1 MPLTEQ
7 VWIVDDDS
15 SIRWV
20 MEKAL
25 TRAGLTSRLFE
36 TGQAVLDA
44 LASQEPMVVVSDI
57 RMPGMDGLHLL
68 SKIKATLPHLP
79 VIITT
84 AHSDLDSAVNS
95 YEEGAFEY
103 LPKPFDI
110 EEMVSI
116 VSRAQAQRSQT
127 ITTDVTSPDPST
139 TEIIGNAAAM
149 QEVFRAIG
157 RLAHSHI
164 TVLIN
169 GESGTGKELVA
180 RALHRHSPRANS
192 AFVALNMA
200 AIPQELMESE
210 LFGHEKGAFTGAI
223 ATRQGRFELAAGG
236 TLFLDEIG
244 DMPLEMQV
252 KLLRVLQE
260 RTFERVGSTATLEA
274 DVRIIA
280 ATHQD
285 LEALVEA
292 QKFRMDLF
300 YRLDVFPIKTP
311 SLRERAGDIA
321 GLITHALSK
330 LPEAEGLSLTDAAI
344 EKLGQYAWPG
354 NVRELLNLVERL
366 TILHA
371 GQAVDVQ
378 SLPEKY
384 RFSSDARAGTD
395 ASLGDAGLPDEGVDL
410 KDHIARME
418 IRLIQEA
425 LDREKGVVAKA
436 AALLGLQRTTLVE
449 KMKKLGIQRD

>member
-1 MPLTEQ
+1 MRAVRDLVAQ
-7 VWIVDDDS
+7 VAPSDASVLVI
-15 SIRWV
+15 
-20 MEKAL
+20 
-25 TRAGLTSRLFE
+25 GE
-36 TGQAVLDA
+36 T
-44 LASQEPMVVVSDI
+44 
-57 RMPGMDGLHLL
+57 
-68 SKIKATLPHLP
+68 
-79 VIITT
+79 
-84 AHSDLDSAVNS
+84 
-95 YEEGAFEY
+95 
-103 LPKPFDI
+103 
-110 EEMVSI
+110 
-116 VSRAQAQRSQT
+116 
-127 ITTDVTSPDPST
+127 
-139 TEIIGNAAAM
+139 
-149 QEVFRAIG
+149 
-157 RLAHSHI
+157 
-164 TVLIN
+164 
-169 GESGTGKELVA
+169 GTGKELVA
-180 RALHRHSPRANS
+180 RSIHELSARA
-192 AFVALNMA
+192 AGPFVPVNCG
-200 AIPQELMESE
+200 AIPAELLESE

-260 RTFERVGSTATLEA
+260 RTFERVGSTATLDA

-321 GLITHALSK
+321 GLIKHALSK

-384 RFSSDARAGTD
+384 RLSSDSRVASD
-395 ASLGDAGLPDEGVDL
+395 AALGGAGLPDEGVDL

>member
-1 MPLTEQ
+1 MVKSASDQNLGTQLLGDSRPMRAVRDLVAQ
-7 VWIVDDDS
+7 VAPSDASVLVI
-15 SIRWV
+15 
-20 MEKAL
+20 
-25 TRAGLTSRLFE
+25 GE
-36 TGQAVLDA
+36 T
-44 LASQEPMVVVSDI
+44 
-57 RMPGMDGLHLL
+57 
-68 SKIKATLPHLP
+68 
-79 VIITT
+79 
-84 AHSDLDSAVNS
+84 
-95 YEEGAFEY
+95 
-103 LPKPFDI
+103 
-110 EEMVSI
+110 
-116 VSRAQAQRSQT
+116 
-127 ITTDVTSPDPST
+127 
-139 TEIIGNAAAM
+139 
-149 QEVFRAIG
+149 
-157 RLAHSHI
+157 
-164 TVLIN
+164 
-169 GESGTGKELVA
+169 GTGKELVA
-180 RALHRHSPRANS
+180 RSIHELSARA
-192 AFVALNMA
+192 AGPFVPVNCG
-200 AIPQELMESE
+200 AIPAELLESE

-260 RTFERVGSTATLEA
+260 RTFERVGSTATLTA

-285 LEALVEA
+285 LEALVDA

-311 SLRERAGDIA
+311 PLRERAADIA
-321 GLITHALSK
+321 GLITHALSS

-384 RFSSDARAGTD
+384 RFSSDARAGRD
-395 ASLGDAGLPDEGVDL
+395 AALGGAGLPDEGVDL

-418 IRLIQEA
+418 IKLIQEA

>member
-1 MPLTEQ
+1 MRAVRDLVAQ
-7 VWIVDDDS
+7 VAPSDASVLVI
-15 SIRWV
+15 
-20 MEKAL
+20 
-25 TRAGLTSRLFE
+25 GE
-36 TGQAVLDA
+36 T
-44 LASQEPMVVVSDI
+44 
-57 RMPGMDGLHLL
+57 
-68 SKIKATLPHLP
+68 
-79 VIITT
+79 
-84 AHSDLDSAVNS
+84 
-95 YEEGAFEY
+95 
-103 LPKPFDI
+103 
-110 EEMVSI
+110 
-116 VSRAQAQRSQT
+116 
-127 ITTDVTSPDPST
+127 
-139 TEIIGNAAAM
+139 
-149 QEVFRAIG
+149 
-157 RLAHSHI
+157 
-164 TVLIN
+164 
-169 GESGTGKELVA
+169 GTGKELVA
-180 RALHRHSPRANS
+180 RSIHELSARA
-192 AFVALNMA
+192 AGPFVPVNCG
-200 AIPQELMESE
+200 AIPAELLESE

-260 RTFERVGSTATLEA
+260 RTFERVGSTTTLDA

-371 GQAVDVQ
+371 GQEVDVQ

-384 RFSSDARAGTD
+384 RISSDARVASD
-395 ASLGDAGLPDEGVDL
+395 AALGGAGLPDEGVDL